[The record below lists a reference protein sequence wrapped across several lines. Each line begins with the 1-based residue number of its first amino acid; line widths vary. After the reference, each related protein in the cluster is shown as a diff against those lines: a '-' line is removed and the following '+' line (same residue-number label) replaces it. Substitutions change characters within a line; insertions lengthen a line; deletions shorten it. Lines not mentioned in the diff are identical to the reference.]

1 MVKAGVNHRDLKPAN
16 ILVNQDLDVQ
26 ICDYGT
32 SLVRGI
38 TIMNKYEKVTPRYYR
53 SPELCMQ
60 VYHIE
65 MDLVAN
71 DIWAL
76 GCVIAEILI
85 NLIDDQPQKYKYAFK
100 GNYCNPT

>member
-1 MVKAGVNHRDLKPAN
+1 
-16 ILVNQDLDVQ
+16 
-26 ICDYGT
+26 
-32 SLVRGI
+32 
-38 TIMNKYEKVTPRYYR
+38 MNKYDKVTPRYYR

-76 GCVIAEILI
+76 GCVLAEILI
-85 NLIDDQPQKYKYAFK
+85 NLIDD
-100 GNYCNPT
+100 